1 MTSHAR
7 PRCGAVA
14 ASRRTSFRITG
25 TAGYFPGYSSTS
37 RDATLWVGVVGSMS
51 ACGIRSGSAALIRVH
66 ESRMGLEATS
76 AGFPLSYERRGGVLT
91 SKKDQARR

>member
-14 ASRRTSFRITG
+14 ASRRTSFTSTG
-25 TAGYFPGYSSTS
+25 TLVIPRLRSTS
-37 RDATLWVGVVGSMS
+37 RDATLWFWCDWVNVGVRDQERRG
-51 ACGIRSGSAALIRVH
+51 LIRVH

-76 AGFPLSYERRGGVLT
+76 AGFPFSYERRGGVLT